1 MFNLNKE
8 ELENLRKIII
18 EVETEY
24 NKYINYAENAVDP
37 QIKQIFNK
45 AAQGKLES
53 KQELI
58 TFLND

>member
-24 NKYINYAENAVDP
+24 NKFINYAENAVDP

-45 AAQGKLES
+45 AAQDKLEN

-58 TFLND
+58 TFLKD